1 MKAKYVTCYEPI
13 WFQNFILGLDIVD
26 SIARFLKIF
35 CDNSAVVS
43 FSRNTRSSSHSKN
56 IEIKY
61 LFVREKVTNS
71 HICVE
76 HISIEHTLANPITKG
91 LAEKVFKEHLT
102 HMGLLEFVVILS

>member
-13 WFQNFILGLDIVD
+13 WFQNVILGLDIVD

-43 FSRNTRSSSHSKN
+43 FSRNTRSSSHPKN
-56 IEIKY
+56 IKIKY

-76 HISIEHTLANPITKG
+76 HTSIEHTLANPITKG
-91 LAEKVFKEHLT
+91 FAEKVFKEHLT
-102 HMGLLEFVVILS
+102 HMGLLEFVVLLS